1 MSNDCI
7 VFSISSA
14 AMAEGVPVVHADFVA
29 GDLGDPS
36 GEALAVEKGDP
47 LLLVGVGGLDGRCG
61 PGGRRAEEEQ
71 EQAGCRLRLY
81 SMSNDCIVFSISSAA
96 MSEVDWMPWIFSLN
110 SSGLLARRRAS
121 S

>member
-1 MSNDCI
+1 MRQPAAGEPLGVPSI
-7 VFSISSA
+7 VEA
-14 AMAEGVPVVHADFVA
+14 TLATQPADRRLDVLVRMALPTQRLPDFLLRMVPPRQANERPPVGVPVLPPDPRA
-29 GDLGDPS
+29 GDG
-36 GEALAVEKGDP
+36 
-47 LLLVGVGGLDGRCG
+47 
-61 PGGRRAEEEQ
+61 
-71 EQAGCRLRLY
+71 Y